1 MISNPPC
8 PLPGMTKLDAM
19 YWRSNA
25 MLWTSPLSLAVG
37 VLAGGSV
44 TVIVFDAE
52 VIDSPA
58 VELVAVTE
66 RLFTGLPFPV

>member
-1 MISNPPC
+1 
-8 PLPGMTKLDAM
+8 
-19 YWRSNA
+19 